1 MAISYVASG
10 SFARMHRD
18 DGQYE
23 LIECIN
29 RYHLS
34 LGQLAFELSHLRSRA
49 GFQIRRIVSDF
60 ETASRI
66 FSFNGRGIL
75 SCDFIRY

>member
-1 MAISYVASG
+1 MTFNECG
-10 SFARMHRD
+10 D
-18 DGQYE
+18 DGQHE

-29 RYHLS
+29 GYHLS

-49 GFQIRRIVSDF
+49 GFQIRRIVNDF

-66 FSFNGRGIL
+66 FSFSGRGFCRVIL
-75 SCDFIRY
+75 SDISSSIP